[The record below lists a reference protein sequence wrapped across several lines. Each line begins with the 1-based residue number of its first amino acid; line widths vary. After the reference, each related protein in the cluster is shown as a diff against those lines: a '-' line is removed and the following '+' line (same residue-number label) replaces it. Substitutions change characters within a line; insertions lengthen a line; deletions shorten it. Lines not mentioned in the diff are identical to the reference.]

1 MDLSKAM
8 QERHSVRAFKD
19 EPIAEGAVSALN
31 EAIREC
37 NEEGG
42 LHFQLVLNE
51 PQAFGGLM
59 ARYGSFSGVKNY
71 VAFIGKKGKDLDEK
85 IGYYGAKVMLVAQA
99 AGLNSCW
106 VALTYKKVKTAYEIA
121 EGEKLYSVLAIGY
134 GVTQGVPHKNK
145 PEETLINRGAAT
157 AKTATANGKAITATT
172 AGAGDTAPATAAEA
186 GSTETTD
193 NGVPEWFDR
202 GARAAMLAPTAT
214 NQQRFL
220 ISYEGGN
227 KAKAVAKSGFYSR
240 MDLGIVK
247 YFFELGAGKENFVWT
262 E

>member
-8 QERHSVRAFKD
+8 KERHSVRAFKD
-19 EPIAEGAVSALN
+19 EPIAEEAVSALN
-31 EAIREC
+31 EAIKEC

-51 PQAFGGLM
+51 PKAFGGLM

-145 PEETLINRGAAT
+145 PEETLINRGAA
-157 AKTATANGKAITATT
+157 AKSSAANAETTT
-172 AGAGDTAPATAAEA
+172 AIAAEA
-186 GSTETTD
+186 GSTEAATAG
-193 NGVPEWFDR
+193 NGVPEWFER
-202 GARAAMLAPTAT
+202 GAKAAMLAPTAT

>member
-1 MDLSKAM
+1 MDLLKAM

-19 EPIAEGAVSALN
+19 EPIAEDAISALN
-31 EAIREC
+31 EAVKEC

-106 VALTYKKVKTAYEIA
+106 VALTYKKVKSAYEIA
-121 EGEKLYSVLAIGY
+121 AGEKLCSVLAIGY

-145 PEETLINRGAAT
+145 PEETLINRGAAAEKNSAIAAGT
-157 AKTATANGKAITATT
+157 NGRANTESASGEAANAT
-172 AGAGDTAPATAAEA
+172 AGA
-186 GSTETTD
+186 
-193 NGVPEWFDR
+193 GVPEWFDR
-202 GARAAMLAPTAT
+202 GARAALLAPTAT

-227 KAKAVAKSGFYSR
+227 RAKAVAKSGFYSQ

>member
-8 QERHSVRAFKD
+8 KERHSVRAVKD
-19 EPIAEGAVSALN
+19 EPIAEEAISALN
-31 EAIREC
+31 EAIKEC

-71 VAFIGKKGKDLDEK
+71 VAFIGKKGKDIDEK

-121 EGEKLYSVLAIGY
+121 EGEKLYSVLALGY

-145 PEETLINRGAAT
+145 PEKTLINRGVAT
-157 AKTATANGKAITATT
+157 ARKATANVKETT
-172 AGAGDTAPATAAEA
+172 ATAAEV
-186 GSTETTD
+186 GGTD
-193 NGVPEWFDR
+193 TATADAGVPEWFDR

-214 NQQRFL
+214 NQQRFY

-227 KAKAVAKSGFYSR
+227 MAKAVAKSGFYSR